1 MYSHFL
7 VSFEITYMEFIVEY
21 NSVIISLNVWEIKS
35 VYLN

>member
-7 VSFEITYMEFIVEY
+7 FSFEITYMEIIVEY